1 MLRNVSLLCSLL
13 VSPPCL
19 CICISS
25 ISVWHRYTESQE
37 FGIGITSRFL
47 FNLTATQTSDLMIQR
62 NVFQH
67 IPISLRCDG
76 TRHNTA
82 PKEQT
87 GPFTEVLR
95 YINQGSRAFVVVF
108 IFIGLIFLRFFNYS
122 IYISHFWV
130 LLGVIVYGDRVEG
143 YFWPCNYGKEQRFK
157 NSPTSLPGNGL
168 LPRPVIPHYHWFK
181 TPPLGPLFT
190 WGKKQKQTL
199 HKFPVFA
206 L

>member
-1 MLRNVSLLCSLL
+1 MLATPSFGNFVEERIQDCYFLDAYHIHLPDCITSLYSAGSGAQVLRNVSLLCSLL

-25 ISVWHRYTESQE
+25 ISVWHWYTESQE

-67 IPISLRCDG
+67 ILISLRCDG

-108 IFIGLIFLRFFNYS
+108 IFIGLIFLRFFNY
-122 IYISHFWV
+122 IMYISHF
-130 LLGVIVYGDRVEG
+130 
-143 YFWPCNYGKEQRFK
+143 
-157 NSPTSLPGNGL
+157 
-168 LPRPVIPHYHWFK
+168 
-181 TPPLGPLFT
+181 
-190 WGKKQKQTL
+190 
-199 HKFPVFA
+199 
-206 L
+206 